1 MFKTQHARQQFSEV
15 YGPIKDPTGKKKC
28 FLRTNYGALHKI
40 ISDLKKDLGG
50 WWWAG
55 VRRQKLKEIQIEI
68 VIITCDA
75 KLSIT

>member
-1 MFKTQHARQQFSEV
+1 MDLIRTLLAN
-15 YGPIKDPTGKKKC
+15 KKS
-28 FLRTNYGALHKI
+28 FLRTHLGALHKI

-68 VIITCDA
+68 VIIICDA